1 MQPKANYSFIHF
13 DRNYEQTTK
22 SFFLGERLGLLDT
35 VNRTNENIWYLYE
48 LLKSLDW
55 SPRDVSLEAT
65 REEFKSAPPEII
77 TLMINNLAWQ
87 WEADSVVSSLISI
100 IEPYISNTEVK
111 VYFQEVS
118 RNEVLHAITYSEI
131 VRNSFD
137 NPKEVLGKILAN
149 KEALTRMQ
157 TVNNVFEEAHK
168 VGIDLTLNKVSR
180 NDPYVRD
187 TLMKFL
193 IALFC
198 LERIQFMG
206 SFATTF
212 GIGKQGMFLAPVKLI
227 QKIFIDEYHVHTEG
241 DRLIIKNELSTLEG
255 QESFNRIVDVVKD
268 IITEVTDNELNW
280 ILHNYED
287 NLLKGITT
295 KDLMEF
301 TYYGVTD
308 VCSTLKISNPY
319 KNVVTNPLP
328 YMDEYVNINMYKR
341 SPQEEDG
348 TNYLTGGFIDDGGK
362 VTLDDV

>member
-1 MQPKANYSFIHF
+1 MQPKANYSFIQF
-13 DRNYEQTTK
+13 NRNYEPNTK

-35 VNRTNENIWYLYE
+35 VNRTNEDIWYLYE

-55 SPRDVSLEAT
+55 SPRDVSLET
-65 REEFKSAPPEII
+65 CRDEFKTAPTEIVD
-77 TLMINNLAWQ
+77 LMINNLAWQ
-87 WEADSVVSSLISI
+87 WEADSVVSSIISI

-137 NPKEVLGKILAN
+137 NPREVLGKILAN
-149 KEALTRMQ
+149 KEALIRMQ
-157 TVNNVFEEAHK
+157 TVNNVFEETHQI
-168 VGIDLTLNKVSR
+168 GIDLMLNKISK
-180 NDPYVRD
+180 DDTSVRD

-193 IALFC
+193 VALFC

-212 GIGKQGMFLAPVKLI
+212 GIGKQGMFLPPVKLI
-227 QKIFIDEYHVHTEG
+227 QKIFIDEYHIHTEG
-241 DRLIIKNELSTLEG
+241 DRLILSNELSTLEG
-255 QESFNRIVDVVKD
+255 KQSFNRVKD
-268 IITEVTDNELNW
+268 IVLNIITEVTDNELNW

-287 NLLKGITT
+287 NMLEDITV

-308 VCSTLKISNPY
+308 VCSALEIPNPY
-319 KNVVTNPLP
+319 KNVSINPLP
-328 YMDEYVNINMYKR
+328 YMNEYININMYKR

-348 TNYLTGGFIDDGGK
+348 TNYLAGGFIDDGAK
-362 VTLDDV
+362 VSLADV

>member
-1 MQPKANYSFIHF
+1 MQPKANYSFIQF
-13 DRNYEQTTK
+13 DRNYETSSK
-22 SFFLGERLGLLDT
+22 SLFLGERLGLLDT
-35 VNRTNENIWYLYE
+35 VNRTNEDIWYLYE

-55 SPRDVSLEAT
+55 SPRDVSLEST
-65 REEFKSAPPEII
+65 REEFKKAPSKIVN
-77 TLMINNLAWQ
+77 LMINNLAWQ

-137 NPKEVLGKILAN
+137 NPREVLEKILAN
-149 KEALTRMQ
+149 KESLIRMQ
-157 TVNNVFEEAHK
+157 TVNNVFEETHK
-168 VGIDLTLNKVSR
+168 VALDLNLNKVSR
-180 NDPYVRD
+180 DNPSVRD

-193 IALFC
+193 VALFC

-227 QKIFIDEYHVHTEG
+227 QKIFIDEYHIHTEG
-241 DRLIIKNELSTLEG
+241 DRVILSNELSTIEG
-255 QESFNRIVDVVKD
+255 QQSFERIKNTAQE

-287 NLLKGITT
+287 YMLEDIAVQ
-295 KDLMEF
+295 DLMEF

-308 VCSTLKISNPY
+308 VCHTLGLPNPY
-319 KNVVTNPLP
+319 KNVTVNPLP
-328 YMDEYVNINMYKR
+328 FMNEYININKYKR

-348 TNYLTGGFIDDGGK
+348 TNYLAGGFIDDGAK
-362 VTLDDV
+362 VSLADV

>member
-1 MQPKANYSFIHF
+1 MQPKANYSFIQF
-13 DRNYEQTTK
+13 NRNYETQTK

-35 VNRTNENIWYLYE
+35 VNRTNEDIWYLYE

-55 SPRDVSLEAT
+55 SPRDVSLEST
-65 REEFKSAPPEII
+65 REEFKRAPSKII
-77 TLMINNLAWQ
+77 DLMINNLAWQ

-149 KEALTRMQ
+149 KEALVRMQ
-157 TVNNVFEEAHK
+157 TVNNVFEETHK
-168 VGIDLTLNKVSR
+168 VGIDLMLKKIDR

-212 GIGKQGMFLAPVKLI
+212 GIGKQNMFLAPVKLI

-241 DRLIIKNELSTLEG
+241 DRTIIKNELSTPEG
-255 QESFNRIVDVVKD
+255 RESFDRVKDVAQD

-287 NLLKGITT
+287 NLLDGITI

-308 VCSTLKISNPY
+308 VCHTLGLPNPY
-319 KNVVTNPLP
+319 KDVTVNPLQ
-328 YMDEYVNINMYKR
+328 YMNEYININKYKR
-341 SPQEEDG
+341 SPQEEEG
-348 TNYLTGGFIDDGGK
+348 TNYLAGGFVDDGGR
-362 VTLDDV
+362 VSLDDV